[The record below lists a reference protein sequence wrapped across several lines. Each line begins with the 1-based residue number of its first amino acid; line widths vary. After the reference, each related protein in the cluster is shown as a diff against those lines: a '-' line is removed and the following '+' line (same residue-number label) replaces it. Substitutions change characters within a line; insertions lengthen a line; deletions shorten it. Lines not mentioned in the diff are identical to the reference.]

1 MKKTEE
7 KEIVTVKN
15 KTTKVGFFS
24 IGVVSLGLILATC
37 ITFKMLYKKP
47 QIQTIK
53 PIIKA
58 GDRKILADGMIRSEN
73 ETVLHFAVGGKLTY
87 LPFKEGDRVK
97 KGQTIAS
104 LDTYVLQK
112 QLTATLNNYRATR
125 DSFDQLNDNNKDNYL
140 YALQANP
147 YPYNY
152 WNLGG
157 ISSDTKTNAINDMIK
172 RLIDQSQAGLDNS
185 VIQVE
190 IANYALSLSSL
201 QAPFD
206 GVITHLD
213 VTTPYLMVGPTT
225 GFTIVD
231 PDSYVFRANVSESD
245 SNDIVVDS
253 HVTVQLTGV
262 ADKKFDGLVS
272 KIYPD
277 KVTLPTGESVYQVD
291 IVSDKMAAIAKYR
304 QDGSALIDNK
314 YQHTVVLIPS
324 WTVLS
329 KQYVWTYDQGK
340 VNLKKVS
347 LGETIGDMVQV
358 SGITS
363 ETIITNPESVAAP
376 HYTIL

>member
-1 MKKTEE
+1 
-7 KEIVTVKN
+7 
-15 KTTKVGFFS
+15 
-24 IGVVSLGLILATC
+24 
-37 ITFKMLYKKP
+37 
-47 QIQTIK
+47 
-53 PIIKA
+53 
-58 GDRKILADGMIRSEN
+58 
-73 ETVLHFAVGGKLTY
+73 
-87 LPFKEGDRVK
+87 
-97 KGQTIAS
+97 
-104 LDTYVLQK
+104 
-112 QLTATLNNYRATR
+112 
-125 DSFDQLNDNNKDNYL
+125 
-140 YALQANP
+140 
-147 YPYNY
+147 
-152 WNLGG
+152 
-157 ISSDTKTNAINDMIK
+157 MIK

>member
-37 ITFKMLYKKP
+37 IAFKMLYKKQ

-245 SNDIVVDS
+245 SNDIAVGS

-363 ETIITNPESVAAP
+363 EAIITNPESVAAP